1 MLHLVHRLQDQH
13 CYRSS
18 VQIQCGSIEVL
29 RFQTNS
35 SSAGRTLCV
44 DRTRVISIVVHCEKF
59 HGLRIQDLGTAV

>member
-1 MLHLVHRLQDQH
+1 MFHLVHGLQDQH

-44 DRTRVISIVVHCEKF
+44 DRTRVISIVFHCEKF